1 MFGLHGKVKGKK
13 IKFSRNA
20 LFLNPFSHFLRKK
33 GEENLL
39 PFPLIFFIVFFS
51 SPFSMAFENE
61 KTIFVS
67 NFFPSFGTLHSQTW
81 PRSIYRKAFSHCH
94 FRLMEIWK

>member
-20 LFLNPFSHFLRKK
+20 LFLNLFSHFLRKK

-39 PFPLIFFIVFFS
+39 PFPLLFFIVFFS

-67 NFFPSFGTLHSQTW
+67 NFFPSFVLYIAKHGLGVYTGKLLVTV
-81 PRSIYRKAFSHCH
+81 IFG
-94 FRLMEIWK
+94 